1 MSEHI
6 QIAQHLQELEAYL
19 NTLTD
24 ALQRGE
30 LPVNLKRVR
39 PIFDAIILENLP
51 RLDLPADKLID
62 LYNDIPSILAAYAI
76 EANITSNSFLRQD
89 PSQIIF
95 GRELSGN
102 YWIVPMQTAR
112 EYAWLLPN
120 PQRKIAIERLPS
132 LAMAFDFDRT
142 HLATDL
148 SLMGI
153 NKPALLKLLPTTP
166 ITWQTIQRGQLGT
179 IRSTTEQND
188 YSFLQ
193 PTLPMEV
200 RKLGQEWEKMQ
211 EGLHEFGWSI
221 DAKLEEFA
229 SKLKDLQAA
238 VSTDILVA
246 RIAEK
251 LESNYH
257 YKIAEQATSIS
268 AMAAE
273 LAELRQHLKLDRTVP
288 PVSTVIR
295 QNQIRQDQT
304 GQVILPT
311 NPSLNSLARL
321 AYACDLGH
329 NIQLEMVYIDRGQ
342 FAMGSPTNEECSSA
356 TERPQHLVSIPPFY
370 LSKYPITQEQYLAIM
385 GKNPSLHPG
394 AALPVEQVTWQAARQ
409 FCQKLAAKTGDIY
422 RLPSEAEWEYAC
434 RAGTN
439 TAFFFGDGL
448 SAEMANYRAQGWK
461 TEQSTPTTPKKKK
474 AAMLQ
479 EGPTVVG
486 LFPPNAFGLYDMH
499 GNVWEWCEDGWHD
512 NYEGAPMDGTAWANH
527 ETDKRLLRGGSWDN
541 YSRSC
546 RSALRFKW
554 SADSSNPYIGF
565 RIACT
570 PQRPR

>member
-1 MSEHI
+1 MSEQI

-39 PIFDAIILENLP
+39 PIFDAIILEDLP

-89 PSQIIF
+89 LSQIIF

-142 HLATDL
+142 HLTTDL

-221 DAKLEEFA
+221 DAKLEEFT

-238 VSTDILVA
+238 GSTDILVA
-246 RIAEK
+246 KIAEK

-257 YKIAEQATSIS
+257 YKITEQATSIS

-273 LAELRQHLKLDRTVP
+273 LAELRQHLKIARTVP
-288 PVSTVIR
+288 PVSTSIR

-311 NPSLNSLARL
+311 NPSLNSLARS
-321 AYACDLGH
+321 AYSCDLGH

-342 FAMGSPTNEECSSA
+342 FAMGSPSNEECSSA

-394 AALPVEQVTWQAARQ
+394 ATLPVEQVTWQAARQ
-409 FCQKLAAKTGDIY
+409 FCQRLAAKTGDIY

-461 TEQSTPTTPKKKK
+461 TEQSTPIPKKKK

>member
-19 NTLTD
+19 NNLTA

-30 LPVNLKRVR
+30 LPVNLQRVR
-39 PIFDAIILENLP
+39 PIFDAIILEELP

-76 EANITSNSFLRQD
+76 EANITANSFLRQD
-89 PSQIIF
+89 LNEIIF
-95 GRELSGN
+95 GRELRGN

-112 EYAWLLPN
+112 EYAWLVPN
-120 PQRKIAIERLPS
+120 PQRKIMIERLPS
-132 LAMAFDFDRT
+132 LAMAFDFDRV

-179 IRSTTEQND
+179 IRSTAEQND

-211 EGLHEFGWSI
+211 EGLQEFGWSI
-221 DAKLEEFA
+221 DAKLDEFTD
-229 SKLKDLQAA
+229 KLKDLQAGS
-238 VSTDILVA
+238 STDILVA
-246 RIAEK
+246 KIAEK

-257 YKIAEQATSIS
+257 YKLAEQASSIT

-273 LAELRQHLKLDRTVP
+273 LSELRKHLRIEQPVNPKTVEP
-288 PVSTVIR
+288 LVL
-295 QNQIRQDQT
+295 N
-304 GQVILPT
+304 T
-311 NPSLNSLARL
+311 NRSLSSQAK
-321 AYACDLGH
+321 AAFACDLG
-329 NIQLEMVYIDRGQ
+329 NGIQLEMVYVEHGQ
-342 FAMGSPTNEECSSA
+342 FAMGAPANEECSSTA
-356 TERPQHLVSIPPFY
+356 ERPLHLVAIPAFY
-370 LSKYPITQEQYLAIM
+370 LSKHQITQEQYLAIM

-394 AALPVEQVTWQAARQ
+394 AKLPVEQVTWQAARQ
-409 FCQKLAAKTGDIY
+409 FCQRLAAKTGDLY

-439 TAFFFGDGL
+439 TAFFFGNTL

-461 TEQSTPTTPKKKK
+461 TEQSMPLPKNSN
-474 AAMLQ
+474 AVMHD
-479 EGPTVVG
+479 GPTVVG
-486 LFPPNAFGLYDMH
+486 SFPPNAFGIYDMH

-512 NYEGAPMDGTAWANH
+512 NYTGAPIDGTAWSNRDS
-527 ETDKRLLRGGSWDN
+527 DKRLLRGGSWDN

-554 SADSSNPYIGF
+554 SADSSNAYIGF

-570 PQRPR
+570 PQRPG